1 MDDNHIT
8 AWFVLS
14 HPSITITSLMNP
26 HTATFS
32 ASNCLLIIHHSSKL
46 IPILFLPSLKSGIQR
61 LLQQRALP
69 LDENVEGSRGSE
81 ASLQGNGVSDENGS
95 RQDSMRNCRHD
106 ERGCRRVQRGFRQY
120 SNGHKNRCEFRKF
133 KCFASFMSFN
143 CIFQE
148 AQHHQHERELAELKA
163 QISSLKIQYE
173 GSRNEIIQR
182 DQRLQQLAGDLKML
196 EDRCMQAENQSS
208 QNQRLNEEIERLN
221 SALRDIAHAVVQDAD
236 SGDAETTQHLHL
248 SQPMSG
254 VPPRSPKRGAIRASQ
269 AFAEGTISAVQAAL
283 HKYQL
288 SIHDLQV
295 KLQSNSESLQLAK
308 KQLETSEN
316 TRENVTMKLNELTEK
331 LDNTNYQLAELMKER
346 DSLQKTL
353 DDIRSDKHSVER
365 GKAELNSIVSWLGDY
380 R

>member
-1 MDDNHIT
+1 
-8 AWFVLS
+8 
-14 HPSITITSLMNP
+14 
-26 HTATFS
+26 
-32 ASNCLLIIHHSSKL
+32 
-46 IPILFLPSLKSGIQR
+46 LKS
-61 LLQQRALP
+61 
-69 LDENVEGSRGSE
+69 
-81 ASLQGNGVSDENGS
+81 
-95 RQDSMRNCRHD
+95 
-106 ERGCRRVQRGFRQY
+106 
-120 SNGHKNRCEFRKF
+120 
-133 KCFASFMSFN
+133 
-143 CIFQE
+143 
-148 AQHHQHERELAELKA
+148 

-182 DQRLQQLAGDLKML
+182 DQRCQQLASDLKML

-248 SQPMSG
+248 SQPSTG
-254 VPPRSPKRGAIRASQ
+254 IPPRSPKRGAIRASQ

-308 KQLETSEN
+308 KQLEASEN

-331 LDNTNYQLAELMKER
+331 LDTTNYQLSELMKER

-365 GKAELNSIVSWLGDY
+365 GKAELNSIVSRDY